1 MTNKKNSFNF
11 FCPAELHKAKDD
23 NGNDVMKVKGIA
35 STADEDSDGE
45 FLDPQGFV
53 LDEFLEIG
61 LVNWHHGV
69 KDKPSTV
76 IGEPTLAEIRPEGLY
91 VECDLYKSSAMAR
104 EVFELAEVMSKDSQ
118 TRKLGYSIEGS
129 VLERK
134 SNDKKSPDY
143 NIITKALITGLAI
156 THMPKNGKTF
166 CDILKGKTNEEIQE
180 EEDEIEKDLSTT
192 SGSAVIRASVDPHLK
207 NVVCNYEFKRAEEEE
222 QYDKIFKSFPDIT
235 IEKAERVYAI
245 ITKIEQDM
253 NNKTVTDDQL
263 EKAMAVLGLGLE
275 NGENDFVKAKSGEEM
290 TAEEIADAMET
301 KSQKKVEITAAD
313 DTEIEAEEE
322 GEGGGEIKKGQPTNF
337 LRKALEQSS
346 LENSALGVMINEVLK
361 DNREVKMELK
371 KAIETIG
378 TLSGSVKESVAQVQE
393 NIGRQP
399 QGRKSI
405 LKSNPYVVPREKAS
419 FAKAETE
426 EAPTGQI
433 LSKSNNYNQVLN
445 LLDTYCDEKGMR
457 ADLSKAVMDF
467 EAVKTLPMT
476 IVAELKRELGITI
489 VD

>member
-1 MTNKKNSFNF
+1 MKNFKFYTPLEIKKS
-11 FCPAELHKAKDD
+11 KDEE
-23 NGNDVMKVKGIA
+23 GVEVMKIGGVA
-35 STADEDSDGE
+35 STMDEDSDGE
-45 FLDPQGFV
+45 FLDPNGFV
-53 LDEFLEIG
+53 LDEFLEVG
-61 LVNWHHGV
+61 LVNWHHGA
-69 KDKPSTV
+69 KDKPLTI
-76 IGEPTLAEIRPEGLY
+76 IGEPSVAEIRPQGLY
-91 VECDLYKSSAMAR
+91 VECNLYKSSPTAR
-104 EVFELAEVMSKDSQ
+104 EVYELAEIMEKDSKK
-118 TRKLGYSIEGS
+118 RRLGFSIEGS

-134 SNDKKSPDY
+134 SEDKKSPDY
-143 NIITKALITGLAI
+143 NIITKALITGLAV
-156 THMPKNGKTF
+156 THMPKNAKTF
-166 CDILKGKTNEEIQE
+166 ADIIKGKTNEEIQE

-207 NVVCNYEFKRAEEEE
+207 NVVCNYEFKKAEEEE

-253 NNKTVTDDQL
+253 NNKTVTNEQL
-263 EKAMAVLGLGLE
+263 EKAMSVLGLGLD

-290 TAEEIADAMET
+290 TAEEIADAMEA

-313 DTEIEAEEE
+313 DTEIEQEEE
-322 GEGGGEIKKGQPTNF
+322 NDESGEITKGKPTNF

-361 DNREVKMELK
+361 DNREVKTELK
-371 KAIETIG
+371 KAIETIA
-378 TLSGSVKESVAQVQE
+378 TLGGSVEKSVAQVKE
-393 NIGRQP
+393 NIGKQP
-399 QGRKSI
+399 QARKSI
-405 LKSNPYVVPREKAS
+405 LKSNPYVIPREKAS
-419 FAKAETE
+419 FTKAQTE
-426 EAPTGQI
+426 DASTEQI
-433 LSKSNNYNQVLN
+433 LSKSQDYNQVLN

-476 IVAELKRELGITI
+476 IVAELKRELGVTI